1 MKRLFS
7 ITMMLVAAVILS
19 ATAFAKGTPKAVIS
33 EKSFDFGTVKQT
45 DKAVTHVF
53 TLTNEGDAP
62 LVIIS
67 ASASCGCTRPTY
79 TAEPIA
85 PGAKGEVK
93 VTFIPTGQRGEINKE
108 VKVRTNAPEAKRLT
122 LRITGTVTP

>member
-1 MKRLFS
+1 MNR
-7 ITMMLVAAVILS
+7 ILS
-19 ATAFAKGTPKAVIS
+19 LLAIVLAAILMPAGTLAKGAKVTLA

-45 DKAVTHVF
+45 DEAI
-53 TLTNEGDAP
+53 TNSGDAP

-79 TAEPIA
+79 TPEPIA

-93 VTFIPTGQRGEINKE
+93 VTFIPAGQKGEINKE
-108 VKVRTNAPEAKRLT
+108 VKIRTNATDAKRLT

>member
-1 MKRLFS
+1 MKRLLS
-7 ITMMLVAAVILS
+7 ILAVMLVGALLS
-19 ATAFAKGTPKAVIS
+19 VGAFAKGAAKATLS
-33 EKSFDFGTVKQT
+33 ERSYDFGTVKQT

-53 TLTNEGDAP
+53 TITNTGDAP

-93 VTFIPTGQRGEINKE
+93 VTFIPAGQRGEINKE
-108 VKVRTNAPEAKRLT
+108 VKVRTNAPDSKRLT